1 MLYVDNCNGKYGSLI
16 EVSGFHKV
24 DQTGDDEMMF
34 SQVRETVTMT
44 TSVLA
49 FWNAGPTT
57 ASPSQAASGTKAEFS
72 TDQIRDSNK
81 HFAITHRDTLTW
93 WVLDI
98 ADARDQPLWCLMSHN
113 DYSFICDA
121 ESG

>member
-1 MLYVDNCNGKYGSLI
+1 MESIAWLAYI

-24 DQTGDDEMMF
+24 DQTEDDEMMF
-34 SQVRETVTMT
+34 AQVRETVTMT

-72 TDQIRDSNK
+72 TVNK
-81 HFAITHRDTLTW
+81 HLAISLT
-93 WVLDI
+93 
-98 ADARDQPLWCLMSHN
+98 
-113 DYSFICDA
+113 
-121 ESG
+121 